1 MQQAWDTPSAQKTGF
16 QAISCSWPASRQQ
29 TTFKRDIIPKIHAA
43 LVTLP
48 DNKNEGLFMLSADA
62 K

>member
-1 MQQAWDTPSAQKTGF
+1 MQQPWGALLELKKDNS
-16 QAISCSWPASRQQ
+16 QAISCSWLPWRQQ

-48 DNKNEGLFMLSADA
+48 DNKNEGAFMLSLYV
-62 K
+62 

>member
-1 MQQAWDTPSAQKTGF
+1 MQQPWDTPSAQKSGF
-16 QAISCSWPASRQQ
+16 QAISCSWPTARQQ

-48 DNKNEGLFMLSADA
+48 DNKNEGPFMLCSYA